1 MYLIHRELPV
11 NHNRNETTVI
21 VSLNV
26 NLIHKRRNFIF
37 FSIYVLYGTKM
48 QWVLV

>member
-26 NLIHKRRNFIF
+26 NLIHIRRNYIFFIF
-37 FSIYVLYGTKM
+37 MCSIQYCRFQY
-48 QWVLV
+48 